1 MSLYKWQKE
10 CLELIKDRNGI
21 ISAPTNAGKTKVAY
35 LWMDVKGAV
44 EGRHKII
51 YTVPIKALANEKTD
65 ELIQLYGKEHVGIET
80 GDVKVRENS
89 PILVCTQEIY
99 TRKYARQKKDFKV
112 VMDEFHYI
120 FSAKD
125 RARAYIDGIRYAQKS
140 HRLLI
145 MSATLSKPERIKAYL
160 EKNTGK
166 DFVLYETDFRPTK
179 LIFTEK
185 VFTLKDIPPYSLV
198 YVFNTYAIDRM
209 VRRLTAE
216 YPQLPILKRRKIQKI
231 AQDFKVNL
239 EKFPEVLHGI
249 AKYHAKL
256 TYTEK
261 RFIERLVR
269 EGFISIVFATSALG
283 VGVNLPFQW
292 VLFAT
297 LKVPTGRGEQ
307 DWLSKIDFV
316 QLAGRAGRKG
326 FFDEGYVG
334 FLKHDYVPYEDFYES
349 HDHYRT
355 LLVKPLEEPVIKLTV
370 DLEAVVK
377 GHKDFDEEI
386 EYVSKYSEPSLTEE
400 EVKRLRQWAESVKKT
415 LSGLSEL
422 ERTALSKFY
431 LPELELEENIRLA
444 KLIVSRQAKLYENKK
459 YRVFYSSDLESFIA
473 RDDEVKEL
481 LVIRKI
487 MRTLQGKKFEDTY
500 LYFEGLEEV
509 EKRIKELDPLLLEVG

>member
-1 MSLYKWQKE
+1 
-10 CLELIKDRNGI
+10 
-21 ISAPTNAGKTKVAY
+21 
-35 LWMDVKGAV
+35 
-44 EGRHKII
+44 
-51 YTVPIKALANEKTD
+51 
-65 ELIQLYGKEHVGIET
+65 
-80 GDVKVRENS
+80 
-89 PILVCTQEIY
+89 
-99 TRKYARQKKDFKV
+99 
-112 VMDEFHYI
+112 
-120 FSAKD
+120 
-125 RARAYIDGIRYAQKS
+125 
-140 HRLLI
+140 
-145 MSATLSKPERIKAYL
+145 
-160 EKNTGK
+160 
-166 DFVLYETDFRPTK
+166 
-179 LIFTEK
+179 
-185 VFTLKDIPPYSLV
+185 
-198 YVFNTYAIDRM
+198 
-209 VRRLTAE
+209 
-216 YPQLPILKRRKIQKI
+216 
-231 AQDFKVNL
+231 
-239 EKFPEVLHGI
+239 
-249 AKYHAKL
+249 
-256 TYTEK
+256 
-261 RFIERLVR
+261 
-269 EGFISIVFATSALG
+269 

-334 FLKHDYVPYEDFYES
+334 FLKHDYVPYENFCES

-355 LLVKPLEEPVIKLTV
+355 LLVKPLEEPVIKLTL

-386 EYVSKYSEPSLTEE
+386 EYVSKYSEPPLTEE

-444 KLIVSRQAKLYENKK
+444 KLIVSRQAKLYENKQ

-473 RDDEVKEL
+473 RDDDVKEL